1 MIKVPVSAGELLD
14 KISILR
20 IKRDRLSDESKR
32 RNVVFELQQLEAVA
46 HTELFGKDIY
56 GALFQDL
63 LEVNARLWD
72 IEEAKRDCERRKT
85 FDRHFISL
93 ARSVYLENDRRAHLK
108 RTLNEM
114 LGSEIV
120 EEKSYAAY

>member
-46 HTELFGKDIY
+46 DTELFGKDIY

-72 IEEAKRDCERRKT
+72 IEEAKRDCERRGD
-85 FDRHFISL
+85 FGPAFVEL
-93 ARSVYLENDRRAHLK
+93 ARAVYIENDRRAAIKLAIN
-108 RTLNEM
+108 TSA
-114 LGSEIV
+114 GSDIV
-120 EEKSYAAY
+120 EVKSHAR